1 MNSIGIKKVIDAI
14 KGHIIIN
21 EKVTN
26 QILDIIKM
34 DVDAACDF
42 AKEVEFK
49 DSVDDETKNRLRER
63 ICLLAMEMCIDDDQ
77 PAMDIIE
84 FVYKRKDPFL
94 KTLIEK
100 IKERAEAGNGM
111 AQYMM
116 GCCHEKGIGLEKN
129 PEKARSYYLSAAAK
143 DNHGGTYYIAKEAYH
158 HRDMNYSIA
167 LFHDLAN
174 KDDDIAK
181 CALSYMT
188 IMNEKNAGTDKT
200 KAIKELR
207 ENPTT
212 KKLLDIAFL
221 VSYYYLMGE
230 FVEEDEVT
238 GFEFLHISAHLV
250 DKSTKEQ
257 GHHLLET
264 CLLLRFRLDI
274 LLRKLREKAD
284 NVIDYNEHPLVDFLK
299 ILEFMMNDINK
310 NKENNETLDITDN

>member
-1 MNSIGIKKVIDAI
+1 MNSIEIKKVIDAI

-34 DVDAACDF
+34 DVCSACDF

-49 DSVDDETKNRLRER
+49 ESVDDETKNRLRER
-63 ICLLAMEMCIDDDQ
+63 IFLLALEMCIDDDQ
-77 PAMDIIE
+77 PAMDIIKYANE
-84 FVYKRKDPFL
+84 RKDPIL

-100 IKERAEAGNGM
+100 TKERAEEGNGM

-116 GCCHEKGIGLEKN
+116 GCCYEGGIGLEKN
-129 PEKARSYYLSAAAK
+129 QEKARSYYLSAAAEG
-143 DNHGGTYYIAKEAYH
+143 NRGGTSYISNEAYH
-158 HRDMNYSIA
+158 RRDIKYSIA
-167 LFHDLAN
+167 LLQDLAN
-174 KDDDIAK
+174 KGDDIAK
-181 CALSYMT
+181 CALSCMT
-188 IMNEKNAGTDKT
+188 IMNEKLAGTDKT

-212 KKLLDIAFL
+212 KRVLDMAFI

-230 FVEEDEVT
+230 FVEEDENT
-238 GFEFLHISAHLV
+238 GFEFLHISANLV

-257 GHHLLET
+257 GRHLLET
-264 CLLLRFRLDI
+264 CLLLKFKLDI

-284 NVIDYNEHPLVDFLK
+284 NVIDYNEHPLDDFLK
-299 ILEFMMNDINK
+299 VFEFMMNDVNK
-310 NKENNETLDITDN
+310 NKEEKI